1 MRFVVAALFL
11 AACAP
16 ARPARAVRPPAARIV
31 VVRPQSIRRPLHLG
45 RVRHVSAAPTA
56 TPSVP
61 ADTDRFARY
70 TLDRINEYRAREGLA
85 PLTLDARLSAFALE
99 GSRESKAGGPAH
111 GHIAHA
117 SKAELDQAGFTKGFW
132 AENQGWSSRAAA
144 DPTAN
149 EEKLIAGLLQGMMN
163 EGPGGGHHDNILS
176 KGARRLGVG
185 IIMDADGGITMT
197 NDFAAE

>member
-1 MRFVVAALFL
+1 MRSFVAAAFLL

-16 ARPARAVRPPAARIV
+16 ARPAAAACPPAARIV
-31 VVRPQSIRRPLHLG
+31 VVRPQPVMRPLHLG
-45 RVRHVSAAPTA
+45 RVRKVPVAPVA
-56 TPSVP
+56 VD
-61 ADTDRFARY
+61 ADRFARY
-70 TLDRINEYRAREGLA
+70 NLDRINEYRAREGLV
-85 PLTLDARLSAFALE
+85 PLVLDAKLSAFALE

-117 SKAELDQAGFTKGFW
+117 SKDEFERAGFTKGFW
-132 AENQGWSSRAAA
+132 AENQGWSSRVAPDA
-144 DPTAN
+144 TAN
-149 EEKLIAGLLQGMMN
+149 EEKQIAGLLQGMMN

-185 IIMDADGGITMT
+185 IVMDADGGITLT